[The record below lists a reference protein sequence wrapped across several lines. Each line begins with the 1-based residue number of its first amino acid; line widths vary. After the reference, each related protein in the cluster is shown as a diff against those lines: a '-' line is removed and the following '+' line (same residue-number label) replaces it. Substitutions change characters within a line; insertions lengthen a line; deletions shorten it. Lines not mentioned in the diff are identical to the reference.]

1 MEKQPDSSRDAQNRE
16 PHLRS
21 VRLTSDFS
29 LPKLSALEIGS
40 YAFAILAMWLVIE
53 LKLLGGLLAGLL
65 VYQLIHTIAPVI
77 ERHTTSMRARWVAVV
92 LLSIAIVGALTGLT
106 IGIIEHFE
114 RTVPNLQSLLDQ
126 LMQIVEQTRA
136 RTPAGSLT
144 CCPSTSSR

>member
-53 LKLLGGLLAGLL
+53 LAARRAAGRPAGL
-65 VYQLIHTIAPVI
+65 
-77 ERHTTSMRARWVAVV
+77 
-92 LLSIAIVGALTGLT
+92 
-106 IGIIEHFE
+106 
-114 RTVPNLQSLLDQ
+114 
-126 LMQIVEQTRA
+126 
-136 RTPAGSLT
+136 PAD
-144 CCPSTSSR
+144 PHDRP

>member
-92 LLSIAIVGALTGLT
+92 LLSS
-106 IGIIEHFE
+106 
-114 RTVPNLQSLLDQ
+114 RSS
-126 LMQIVEQTRA
+126 A
-136 RTPAGSLT
+136 R
-144 CCPSTSSR
+144 